1 MAAGSQESSEQQPAA
16 VERQARLR
24 LDLFSYP
31 RYKPPYDNSQH
42 GDTNKRMGN
51 TTMVFQVGDTILQTG
66 KDVDVRS
73 VGGQNQR
80 QRGETCLTVQ
90 PRLADGD
97 RGQGVGNVIHGKT
110 RSQKSGVRSQESEYG
125 RRYTAYGRGNL
136 PAAELRPGFSRRGR
150 SEIPITRPP
159 YTVFRLPYT
168 VYRILTSD
176 SCLLTPAL
184 WHQHG

>member
-97 RGQGVGNVIHGKT
+97 RGQGVDNVTHTLTAVAISQTGLNRKT
-110 RSQKSGVRSQESEYG
+110 RFATLTLILAANAPDIDILSSLKDSIPYLK
-125 RRYTAYGRGNL
+125 YHRGISHSFI
-136 PAAELRPGFSRRGR
+136 G
-150 SEIPITRPP
+150 IT
-159 YTVFRLPYT
+159 VLA
-168 VYRILTSD
+168 III
-176 SCLLTPAL
+176 
-184 WHQHG
+184 W